1 MIWCILQLIR
11 IFYILELCYLL
22 YFQALKLT
30 YFCKIFPTLLTIKYE
45 WHSLISCFS
54 DCTGWLS
61 SAVYIMEC
69 PLCSRGFKNKFNLKV
84 HMRDV
89 HGDDQG
95 PFLCPR
101 CGKQVKNRS
110 CLRVHLYRRHQAL
123 RNIPHPPVTLHK
135 TK

>member
-1 MIWCILQLIR
+1 MGWYGLDCSGSVQGPV
-11 IFYILELCYLL
+11 EG
-22 YFQALKLT
+22 
-30 YFCKIFPTLLTIKYE
+30 
-45 WHSLISCFS
+45 SCEH
-54 DCTGWLS
+54 GWLP

-69 PLCSRGFKNKFNLKV
+69 PLCSRGFRNKFNLKV

-95 PFLCPR
+95 PFSCPE

-123 RNIPHPPVTLHK
+123 KNISHSPVTLRK
-135 TK
+135 TQ

>member
-1 MIWCILQLIR
+1 MND
-11 IFYILELCYLL
+11 
-22 YFQALKLT
+22 K
-30 YFCKIFPTLLTIKYE
+30 
-45 WHSLISCFS
+45 LISCFF
-54 DCTGWLS
+54 DCTGWLP
-61 SAVYIMEC
+61 SAVYVMEC
-69 PLCSRGFKNKFNLKV
+69 PLCYRGFKNKFNLKV

-89 HGDDQG
+89 HGDDPG